1 MLIHPFFRTLAC
13 RPDLLADHAGAY
25 AALAQA
31 ELGEALRRWRR
42 RLLWLGVAAVLALLA
57 LVLGG
62 VALLLMAALPVAQ
75 MPAAWVLAAL
85 PATLAA
91 LALGLVLWQWRSS
104 RGQAVFEAALWREQW
119 AQDQALWQE
128 AARS

>member
-1 MLIHPFFRTLAC
+1 MLIHPFFRTLAS

-31 ELGEALRRWRR
+31 ELGEAARRWRQ
-42 RLLWLGVAAVLALLA
+42 RLLWMTVAAVLALLA
-57 LVLGG
+57 LGLAG
-62 VALLLMAALPVAQ
+62 VALLLVAALPVAQ

-85 PATLAA
+85 PATLAT
-91 LALGLVLWQWRSS
+91 LALGLLLWQLRSG
-104 RGQAVFEAALWREQW
+104 RGQTVFDAALWREQW

-128 AARS
+128 ASGS